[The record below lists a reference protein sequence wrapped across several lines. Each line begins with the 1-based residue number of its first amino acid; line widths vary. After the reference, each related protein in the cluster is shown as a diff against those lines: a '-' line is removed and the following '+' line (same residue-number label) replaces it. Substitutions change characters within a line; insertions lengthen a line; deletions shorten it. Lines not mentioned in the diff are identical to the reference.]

1 MSPELQQAVKE
12 RVELGHTK
20 EQITAEL
27 QEAGY
32 DDATITSVYNATV
45 SAEPISATELP
56 SAIALFKQAWAFAI
70 SRPDL
75 LVLLAVPTFL
85 INGGTVAMQMGW
97 ISLGVVSMIG
107 ITLGFFA
114 ILFLQFLVQ
123 LTLAHTALKTHQV
136 GVVPLSDSWDW
147 ATSNVWPWLWIA
159 ALSTCVVFGGFMLF
173 IIPGVIVSFYI
184 AFAMYAFID
193 EDARG
198 MSALQ
203 RSRELVT
210 GNFWN
215 ILSRFVVFILII
227 LGFSILFGITA
238 AILAGFLGSE
248 VAGITQMTMSVFDAI
263 LTAFASLLGV
273 YFAAGIYSA
282 LTAQP
287 ATPVEPSSAY
297 PVLGWFGAV
306 VLLALVAL
314 GGFGAAAYISENGLE
329 GIDFQQMLN
338 ADADVQMMETRTELA
353 PEQQAEFDAFME
365 EFGEQLDSF

>member
-12 RVELGHTK
+12 RVELGHNQ

-27 QEAGY
+27 REAGY

-45 SAEPISATELP
+45 STKPVTAADLP
-56 SAIALFKQAWAFAI
+56 SATALFKQAWAFAI

-85 INGGTVAMQMGW
+85 INGGAVAMQMGW
-97 ISLGVVSMIG
+97 ISFGVMSMIG
-107 ITLGFFA
+107 LTLGFFA

-136 GVVPLSDSWDW
+136 GAVSLSDSWNW
-147 ATSNVWPWLWIA
+147 ATNNVWPWLWIA
-159 ALSTCVVFGGFMLF
+159 ALSACVVFGGFMLF
-173 IIPGVIVSFYI
+173 IVPGVIVSFYI

-203 RSRELVT
+203 RSRALVT

-215 ILSRFVVFILII
+215 ILSRFAVFILII
-227 LGFSILFGITA
+227 IGFSILFGIAA
-238 AILAGFLGSE
+238 AIIAGLLGSGA
-248 VAGITQMTMSVFDAI
+248 AGITQMTMSVFDAI

-273 YFAAGIYSA
+273 YFAAGIYNA
-282 LTAQP
+282 LKQQP
-287 ATPVEPSSAY
+287 ASPVTPSGAY
-297 PVLGWFGAV
+297 PVLGWLGAV
-306 VLLALVAL
+306 AFFGLIVLGVFGTAVFLNEI
-314 GGFGAAAYISENGLE
+314 GPEGFDFEQMMNGEIDSATLE
-329 GIDFQQMLN
+329 GE
-338 ADADVQMMETRTELA
+338 AELS
-353 PEQQAEFDAFME
+353 PEQQAEFNAFME